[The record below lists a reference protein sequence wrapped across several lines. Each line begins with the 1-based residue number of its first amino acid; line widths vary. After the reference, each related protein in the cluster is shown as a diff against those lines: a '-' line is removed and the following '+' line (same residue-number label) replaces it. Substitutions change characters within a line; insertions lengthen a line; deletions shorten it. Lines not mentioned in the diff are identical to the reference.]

1 MPIRALK
8 DETSEKALNQTVIYS
23 RQNVTSNVVG
33 VTRSCKLRENTEV
46 GKGEMGAI
54 YLRIGLNDESR
65 LVNNSDD
72 FRKGSADHGEN

>member
-1 MPIRALK
+1 M
-8 DETSEKALNQTVIYS
+8 
-23 RQNVTSNVVG
+23 
-33 VTRSCKLRENTEV
+33 RENTEV

-72 FRKGSADHGEN
+72 FRKGAADRGENRWNQNFLDFLLLNNIIIDGNWCFISMPERAERVLGD